1 MKRYINK
8 EVAKIIGITQR
19 QVLLYSERGII
30 SAYVESSGTW
40 SKREYNY
47 INLLEFGLT
56 KQLLC
61 MGTKFNS
68 VKNIIAVLRDK
79 GILKDWSMNF
89 EAYYNKF
96 FKSQCSVLMKH
107 KMTHLIPKKPHIP
120 EKPVGLIVFYF
131 DTLDDMN
138 MDNLQ
143 LIPWDSEMGSLD
155 YDIMKNILV
164 QYKGS
169 LVINIGKIK
178 EEIDGKL

>member
-1 MKRYINK
+1 MKRYTNK
-8 EVAKIIGITQR
+8 EIAKIIGITQR
-19 QVLLYSERGII
+19 QVLLYSERGVI

-56 KQLLC
+56 RQLLL
-61 MGTKFNS
+61 MGTEFGS

-79 GILKDWSMNF
+79 GIIKDWALDFEKFYMNF
-89 EAYYNKF
+89 
-96 FKSQCSVLMKH
+96 FKEQCKVLRAH
-107 KMTHLIPKKPHIP
+107 KMDHLIPEKPHIP
-120 EKPVGLIVFYF
+120 EKPVGVIVFYF
-131 DTLDDMN
+131 DILDDTN
-138 MDNLQ
+138 MGNLQ

-155 YDIMKNILV
+155 YDIMKNIMV

-169 LVINIGKIK
+169 VVINIGKIK